1 MKIITMIP
9 ARMAS
14 TRLPGK
20 PLALIQGKP
29 MILHVME
36 RAKEAQLGPVVVAC
50 CADSEIAP
58 LVRRYGGQVVETDP
72 HLPSG
77 TDRIHDVLKRI
88 DPHQKYDV
96 VINLQGDLPLIQ
108 PKLIRQVVEPL
119 HNFDVDIATL
129 AAIITDS
136 HEINNP
142 NVVKIAM
149 GAFEKIR
156 GQKIVGNAENHGIV
170 GESARAIYFSRES
183 IPANALTYYHHVGI
197 YAYRRPA
204 LEKFVALPPSH
215 LECIEK
221 LEQLRALEAGM
232 RIDVTLINHIPQS
245 VDTQEDL
252 MRLQ

>member
-1 MKIITMIP
+1 MNIITMIP

-29 MILHVME
+29 MIIHVME
-36 RAKEAQLGPVVVAC
+36 RAKEAQLGPVIVAC
-50 CADSEIAP
+50 CAGSEIGP
-58 LVRRYGGQVVETDP
+58 IVRSYGGQVVETDP
-72 HLPSG
+72 DLPSG

-88 DPHQKYDV
+88 DADEKYDV

-108 PKLIRQVVEPL
+108 PALIRQVVQPL
-119 HNFDVDIATL
+119 HNMDIDIATL
-129 AAIITDS
+129 AAAITDS
-136 HEINNP
+136 DEINNP
-142 NVVKIAM
+142 NIVKIAM
-149 GAFEKIR
+149 GAFEKI
-156 GQKIVGNAENHGIV
+156 IGNAESNGV
-170 GESARAIYFSRES
+170 VAEAARAIYFSRQS

-204 LEKFVALPPSH
+204 LEKFVSLPPSH

-232 RIDVTLINHIPQS
+232 RIDVSLINQVPQS
-245 VDTQEDL
+245 VDTPEDL
-252 MRLQ
+252 MKLQ